1 MYDQNPVIRT
11 VKTMLTSPLFLVGA
25 ISYSVYGLF
34 ELMSGMLG
42 GSDLVRMLNRLMT
55 VSGGYD
61 IGYDYISPYINAVSG
76 IRVVSALI
84 GAIPVILI
92 AVGMWML
99 FAAAK
104 SNTQQGMNV
113 TGLTMIRIVAI
124 VQLVFTC
131 LGVVLAELL
140 CIFVMIGANAAM
152 SYIDV
157 GFSAGPVIAGI
168 MIGLVASSALGIF
181 YYVKL
186 IRLIKSMKNVMTSG
200 VPDSGVSLYVEIFCY
215 AAGGIAGISCLS
227 SLAGMSVYGFLANAG
242 LAAAN
247 ITFAIFLRKYR
258 GNMQMLVMNGGQ
270 TGNMP
275 GQPEDSLYRQADRMG
290 NQPQYQQPSALQ
302 QQSYQQQPGQMQ
314 EGYLCQ
320 QPQQG
325 MQQPQQ
331 GMQQQF
337 QQGVRQPYQN
347 QQSYGQESETTVLPY
362 YNETS
367 VLSGQLV
374 NNGQTQ
380 LVRLTRRRTGETL
393 CISKPSFWIG
403 KDPAS
408 VDYCITDNT
417 AVSRRHALV
426 TIQNGNCY
434 IRDNRSTNKVFVN
447 GQMIQPEVDTLLVDG
462 DRVGMGD
469 EEFVV
474 SIS

>member
-1 MYDQNPVIRT
+1 
-11 VKTMLTSPLFLVGA
+11 MLTSPLFLVGA

-42 GSDLVRMLNRLMT
+42 GSDLVRMLNRLMA

-168 MIGLVASSALGIF
+168 MIGLAASSALGIF

-258 GNMQMLVMNGGQ
+258 GICRCW
-270 TGNMP
+270 
-275 GQPEDSLYRQADRMG
+275 S
-290 NQPQYQQPSALQ
+290 
-302 QQSYQQQPGQMQ
+302 
-314 EGYLCQ
+314 
-320 QPQQG
+320 
-325 MQQPQQ
+325 
-331 GMQQQF
+331 
-337 QQGVRQPYQN
+337 
-347 QQSYGQESETTVLPY
+347 
-362 YNETS
+362 
-367 VLSGQLV
+367 
-374 NNGQTQ
+374 
-380 LVRLTRRRTGETL
+380 
-393 CISKPSFWIG
+393 
-403 KDPAS
+403 
-408 VDYCITDNT
+408 
-417 AVSRRHALV
+417 
-426 TIQNGNCY
+426 
-434 IRDNRSTNKVFVN
+434 
-447 GQMIQPEVDTLLVDG
+447 
-462 DRVGMGD
+462 
-469 EEFVV
+469 
-474 SIS
+474 